1 MPSWR
6 SVRSASWVCHWWFSL
21 DPPCLSCVQHHQ
33 RPTTA
38 NLTLTCSI
46 FYSFAWVVCIHCTCV
61 RWSWE
66 QRKTSKLIVKSTRCF
81 KTKIIILVFLFWS
94 WNFKKSGILFSGSQA
109 ISSICTY
116 NYMFL
121 FGSIF
126 NCAYFCFA
134 VYNIYLYFVQYLFL
148 YKSTCITKILSICSW
163 RNNKDWRSDLFN
175 ENCNAVCLFLLCLMV
190 LITCVHVL
198 LGLQCACPAS
208 HPFSVIWSYVACR
221 CMWSATSYTLYS
233 SQLQCG
239 GTCRLLL
246 LYTLYSSQLQCTGY
260 LYTSPFV
267 HFVQEFAAVHW
278 VLIYFS
284 VCTLCTEVC
293 CSAVGTCSR
302 LQCSGYLYTSVCT
315 LCTGVCCSAA
325 GTCILLFVHSVQES
339 AAVRQVLVY
348 LCLYT
353 LYRSLLQCSGYLYT
367 SLYTLYRSLLQCSG
381 YL

>member
-1 MPSWR
+1 
-6 SVRSASWVCHWWFSL
+6 
-21 DPPCLSCVQHHQ
+21 
-33 RPTTA
+33 
-38 NLTLTCSI
+38 
-46 FYSFAWVVCIHCTCV
+46 
-61 RWSWE
+61 
-66 QRKTSKLIVKSTRCF
+66 
-81 KTKIIILVFLFWS
+81 
-94 WNFKKSGILFSGSQA
+94 
-109 ISSICTY
+109 
-116 NYMFL
+116 MFL

-148 YKSTCITKILSICSW
+148 YKSTCITNFLSICSW
-163 RNNKDWRSDLFN
+163 RNNKDWRSNLFN

-293 CSAVGTCSR
+293 CSAVGTCSL

-325 GTCILLFVHSVQES
+325 GTCILMFVHCTGVCCS
-339 AAVRQVLVY
+339 AAGTCIL
-348 LCLYT
+348 LCT
-353 LYRSLLQCSGYLYT
+353 LCTEVCCSAVGTCSLLQCSRYLYT
-367 SLYTLYRSLLQCSG
+367 SQFVLSTGVCCSAVGTFSLLQCDG
-381 YL
+381 YLWSAAVHWVFVVCCIVVGICSLLPCGGYL